1 MYLVIIKLHD
11 KFFYF
16 FLIYFSHASSRGC
29 PFVTKSLDQLVTKSL
44 DQHMNQLFLFK
55 QLFFY
60 L

>member
-1 MYLVIIKLHD
+1 MTS
-11 KFFYF
+11 FFIF
-16 FLIYFSHASSRGC
+16 FLSISHTLGC